1 MNNTKKHT
9 KQNTKHI
16 KNGKTGFERRTRI
29 NKKKFKQRA
38 GEYENSK
45 YEDTKMLDFMKL
57 GIGFDRNKIAP
68 MPQPPECSIL

>member
-1 MNNTKKHT
+1 MKHTKKHI

-16 KNGKTGFERRTRI
+16 KNGKTVFERRTQI
-29 NKKKFKQRA
+29 KKKKIKQRA
-38 GEYENSK
+38 GE

-57 GIGFDRNKIAP
+57 GIGFDRNNIAP